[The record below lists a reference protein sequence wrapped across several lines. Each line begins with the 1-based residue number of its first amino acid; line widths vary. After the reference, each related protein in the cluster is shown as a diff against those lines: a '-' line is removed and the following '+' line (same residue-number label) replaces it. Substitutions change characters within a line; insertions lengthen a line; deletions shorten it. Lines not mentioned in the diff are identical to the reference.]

1 MAGEGQPYHNR
12 IADLLDDIT
21 VGTDAVSQAASPG
34 RPAAPTGAAA
44 ATSATTPAALPGMPL
59 GTTGTPANLPVEPIL
74 PGNGTSTPANRD
86 EPGSLPPFLRQPA
99 GPPEPG
105 STLPGTA
112 LFASAAKGSAPRAEQ
127 PVLPADGDGTHTAT
141 IPSLPTAAA
150 SAVAGARRNASC
162 APSTDS
168 GRSICGRRCYG
179 WRGHRCAGE
188 TCAVSPETATP
199 PGPPISIKGRSDGLV
214 IEIGKGSWSEILA
227 TLDDRLQQSASFFRN
242 ARVAV
247 DLGTRSTT
255 EAELM
260 PLVDLLK
267 THGLTLA
274 SVRTSTERTFQ
285 AALALGLTTTLES
298 AEGVPVADA
307 APAVTNTSIGAY
319 FVYRGYLRSGHR
331 LQRKESV
338 LVIGDVNPGAE
349 VSSDGDVLVW
359 GRLRGVVHAGAKGNV
374 RAIVA
379 ALDLEPTQLRIAD
392 VMTIG
397 PDPRPGS
404 RASGSGSARPT
415 SGRRL
420 PASPTK
426 PSRLKSGTPRGR
438 AASSA
443 CAAGDEKPSFS
454 RASLTKRS
462 AHEKLGFCSG

>member
-1 MAGEGQPYHNR
+1 
-12 IADLLDDIT
+12 
-21 VGTDAVSQAASPG
+21 
-34 RPAAPTGAAA
+34 
-44 ATSATTPAALPGMPL
+44 
-59 GTTGTPANLPVEPIL
+59 
-74 PGNGTSTPANRD
+74 
-86 EPGSLPPFLRQPA
+86 
-99 GPPEPG
+99 
-105 STLPGTA
+105 
-112 LFASAAKGSAPRAEQ
+112 LFASAAKGSTPRVEQ
-127 PVLPADGDGTHTAT
+127 PALPADGDGTHTAT
-141 IPSLPTAAA
+141 IPSLSTAAA
-150 SAVAGARRNASC
+150 SAVEAQ
-162 APSTDS
+162 
-168 GRSICGRRCYG
+168 
-179 WRGHRCAGE
+179 GE
-188 TCAVSPETATP
+188 TQAPPQAQALVEASAEGDAPDGAATVVPGETGVVSPETATP

-285 AALALGLTTTLES
+285 AALAVGLTTTLES

-307 APAVTNTSIGAY
+307 APAITNTSVGAY

-397 PDPRPGS
+397 PDPRPGQP
-404 RASGSGSARPT
+404 G
-415 SGRRL
+415 
-420 PASPTK
+420 K
-426 PSRLKSGTPRGR
+426 W
-438 AASSA
+438 
-443 CAAGDEKPSFS
+443 FW
-454 RASLTKRS
+454 KRS
-462 AHEKLGFCSG
+462 ANKRPEIARIANETISIEEWDATRPGGIVSLRRGG

>member
-141 IPSLPTAAA
+141 IPSLPTAAV
-150 SAVAGARRNASC
+150 SAVAAQ
-162 APSTDS
+162 
-168 GRSICGRRCYG
+168 
-179 WRGHRCAGE
+179 GE
-188 TCAVSPETATP
+188 TQAAPQAQTVVEASAEGDAADGAATVAPGGVAVSGETATP

-397 PDPRPGS
+397 PDPRPGQP
-404 RASGSGSARPT
+404 G
-415 SGRRL
+415 
-420 PASPTK
+420 K
-426 PSRLKSGTPRGR
+426 W
-438 AASSA
+438 
-443 CAAGDEKPSFS
+443 FW
-454 RASLTKRS
+454 KRS
-462 AHEKLGFCSG
+462 ANKRPEIARIADETISIEEWDATRPGGIVSLRRGG